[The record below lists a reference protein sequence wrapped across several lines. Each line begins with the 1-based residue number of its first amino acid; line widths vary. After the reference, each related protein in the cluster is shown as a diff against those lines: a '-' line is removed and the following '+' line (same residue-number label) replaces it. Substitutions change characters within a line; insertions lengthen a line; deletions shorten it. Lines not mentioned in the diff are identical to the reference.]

1 MMNCNKILVAM
12 DRSSQANSLFT
23 YAINLAKQNSAAIHF
38 FHCLELQYTSSAI
51 EINREMTEAKQL
63 LADYQNIAKQE
74 EIEVDFSCQVG
85 DIGKTICHSAREL
98 QADLILL
105 GRRRYKGL
113 LGAIAGGISN
123 YIAGSVSNYVVNHP
137 PCSVLVVQNL
147 DRQIQVDL
155 PPKIF
160 NLNMF
165 GD

>member
-1 MMNCNKILVAM
+1 MNCNKILVAM

-23 YAINLAKQNSAAIHF
+23 YAISLAKQNSAAIHF

-51 EINREMTEAKQL
+51 EINREITEAKQL

-85 DIGKTICHSAREL
+85 DIGKTICDSAREI

-113 LGAIAGGISN
+113 LGI
-123 YIAGSVSNYVVNHP
+123 IAGSVSNYVVNHP
-137 PCSVLVVQNL
+137 PCSVLVVRNL
-147 DRQIQVDL
+147 DSQIRVDSHR
-155 PPKIF
+155 KIF
-160 NLNMF
+160 NLNTF
-165 GD
+165 GG

>member
-1 MMNCNKILVAM
+1 MNCNKILVAM

-63 LADYQNIAKQE
+63 LADYQNIAKHE

-113 LGAIAGGISN
+113 LGTIAGGVSN
-123 YIAGSVSNYVVNHP
+123 YIAGSVSNYVVNHSS
-137 PCSVLVVQNL
+137 CSVLVVRDL
-147 DRQIQVDL
+147 DSQIRVDSHQ
-155 PPKIF
+155 KNF
-160 NLNMF
+160 NLNIF
-165 GD
+165 GG

>member
-51 EINREMTEAKQL
+51 KINREMTEAKQL

-74 EIEVDFSCQVG
+74 EIEVDCSCQVG

-123 YIAGSVSNYVVNHP
+123 YVVNHA
-137 PCSVLVVQNL
+137 PCSVLVVQDV
-147 DRQIQVDL
+147 DRQIVDL